1 MTQILKIVF
10 AIATCSTVIFG
21 QGVCSNFNP
30 AADRCDL
37 TASPKDQ
44 AKCLL
49 RPVKKFANLGPS
61 LPALPAPLD
70 TLIGEPTA
78 PSLSLQQVRTF
89 LTQKGITEGDVGG
102 SLSISLSAPKY
113 FVIHDTSDFSEAT
126 EFAQNINAETAGIN
140 RLPGRLAHKVCHVY
154 INRVGQSATAIV
166 FESPNP
172 PNGTKFGRC
181 NPNRKA
187 EFLHIENIQPRIR
200 DRSVSFQ
207 NDAIAPT
214 PGFTDAQLERL
225 AVIYIVASVRSGRWL
240 IPSYHSPIDL
250 GFRDRH
256 DDPQN
261 FDLQKWAAKLT
272 GLIEQ
277 IRAIQLTANKRVT
290 TDLPVRTD

>member
-1 MTQILKIVF
+1 MNRTLKIAF
-10 AIATCSTVIFG
+10 AITTFPTVVFG
-21 QGVCSNFNP
+21 QDICNRFEPVAG
-30 AADRCDL
+30 RCDL
-37 TASPKDQ
+37 NAAPVAQ
-44 AKCLL
+44 AMCLL
-49 RPVKKFANLGPS
+49 RPVKKFGNLGQPLPS
-61 LPALPAPLD
+61 LPAPLD
-70 TLIGEPTA
+70 TIIGEPTV
-78 PSLSLQQVRTF
+78 LSFTLQQVKGF
-89 LTQKGITEGDVGG
+89 LTQKGISEVDVGG

-126 EFAQNINAETAGIN
+126 EFAQNINTETAGIN

-181 NPNRKA
+181 HPNQKTA
-187 EFLHIENIQPRIR
+187 FLHIENIQPRIR

-225 AVIYIVASVRSGRWL
+225 ALVYIVASARSGKWL
-240 IPSYHSPIDL
+240 IPAYHSPVDL
-250 GFRDRH
+250 GFADRH

-261 FDLQKWAAKLT
+261 FDLQAWAARL
-272 GLIEQ
+272 GELITS
-277 IRAIQLTANKRVT
+277 IRQVQ
-290 TDLPVRTD
+290 